1 MINVLISEDELLVR
15 MGILS
20 MINWEGMG
28 MKVVSCVSDG
38 LAALSDAL
46 KLRPDIVI
54 TDIVMPG
61 MDGISLLGT
70 LRGEGLHP
78 TCIVITALHQR
89 QAMERAEE
97 LGIVACLVKA
107 TMTQRDIMAALMAAC
122 AHIEDKGAGES
133 GGADEKRLA
142 EQYHALLAGSCEEEP
157 PRAAAYAM
165 CRARAGAALDGVLGQ
180 TIGQLILEI
189 FPGCGP
195 SVFAAHGD
203 SILTAFQNPLARPRG
218 EAMDALME
226 LKRYIERNLA
236 IMPDFAILNNAPAHM
251 GSAACVGFMLRALDG
266 ICYVPGVLWTDG
278 GELSAPAMPADERK
292 AYIEEC
298 LALLWAMHDICAI
311 YSAWRALSELGSADD
326 AYEQLGALNSL
337 AKAVGAPISADTGA
351 AREACLNAL
360 RARTSGD
367 AYRREIG
374 SAIGFV
380 LSNLN
385 REVKLSE
392 AAGMAGFHEVYFSS
406 LLKQQ
411 LGMCFSQ
418 FCTSIR
424 MEHAKRLLC
433 EGPHTTS
440 QVSEM
445 CGYRDIAY
453 FCRVFKQNVGV
464 TPAAWRDT
472 H

>member
-61 MDGISLLGT
+61 MDGISLLGA
-70 LRGEGLHP
+70 LRGEGLRP

-142 EQYHALLAGSCEEEP
+142 EQYRALLAGSCEEEP

-165 CRARAGAALDGVLGQ
+165 CRAHAGTALDGVLGQ
-180 TIGQLILEI
+180 TIGQLSLEI
-189 FPGCGP
+189 FPGC
-195 SVFAAHGD
+195 
-203 SILTAFQNPLARPRG
+203 

-236 IMPDFAILNNAPAHM
+236 IMPDFVIFNNPPARMSSAECIAHM
-251 GSAACVGFMLRALDG
+251 MCELDG
-266 ICYVPGVLWTDG
+266 MNCVPGVEWTDG

-326 AYEQLGALNSL
+326 AYGQLGALNSL

-433 EGPHTTS
+433 EGSHTTS

-445 CGYRDIAY
+445 
-453 FCRVFKQNVGV
+453 
-464 TPAAWRDT
+464 
-472 H
+472 

>member
-1 MINVLISEDELLVR
+1 
-15 MGILS
+15 
-20 MINWEGMG
+20 
-28 MKVVSCVSDG
+28 
-38 LAALSDAL
+38 
-46 KLRPDIVI
+46 
-54 TDIVMPG
+54 
-61 MDGISLLGT
+61 
-70 LRGEGLHP
+70 
-78 TCIVITALHQR
+78 
-89 QAMERAEE
+89 
-97 LGIVACLVKA
+97 
-107 TMTQRDIMAALMAAC
+107 
-122 AHIEDKGAGES
+122 
-133 GGADEKRLA
+133 
-142 EQYHALLAGSCEEEP
+142 
-157 PRAAAYAM
+157 
-165 CRARAGAALDGVLGQ
+165 
-180 TIGQLILEI
+180 
-189 FPGCGP
+189 
-195 SVFAAHGD
+195 
-203 SILTAFQNPLARPRG
+203 
-218 EAMDALME
+218 
-226 LKRYIERNLA
+226 
-236 IMPDFAILNNAPAHM
+236 M

-326 AYEQLGALNSL
+326 AYGQLGALNSL

-385 REVKLSE
+385 RKVKLSE

-433 EGPHTTS
+433 EGAHTTS